1 MALAVPSTDH
11 AAGRIPKLAYFRK
24 PYTKGI
30 SSCAP
35 GRESDVLVRTTLPAK
50 KGQVYFGRFY
60 LGKRRAPALVRTHL
74 LPVDRRR
81 FRKYAANFG
90 LAERTGVLR

>member
-1 MALAVPSTDH
+1 M
-11 AAGRIPKLAYFRK
+11 
-24 PYTKGI
+24 
-30 SSCAP
+30 
-35 GRESDVLVRTTLPAK
+35 LVEATLPAK
-50 KGQVYFGRFY
+50 KGQVNFGRFY
-60 LGKRRAPALVRTHL
+60 LGKRRTPALVRTHL